1 MKKSSIDRDEVIMK
15 LTDIYHQLEEVES
28 LLDSNNSI
36 KENCQMHSFTKLRNI
51 SDRISIIEQNEFLL
65 DKTCVPKKPIGL
77 EHQKKI
83 KLTLGY

>member
-1 MKKSSIDRDEVIMK
+1 MNKPSIDRDEVIMK

-28 LLDSNNSI
+28 LLDSNISVKTNGQI
-36 KENCQMHSFTKLRNI
+36 HSFKKLRNI
-51 SDRISIIEQNEFLL
+51 SDRISIIEQNEFFLN
-65 DKTCVPKKPIGL
+65 KTCVPKKTIGL